1 MATARTVPLSRSH
14 SPHLPFAF
22 QQRGVLSWDLPPRM
36 VYRPGETIRFTL
48 TVQNP
53 TAAAQGYVLNG
64 RVFKG
69 GQLVWAQDLLVD
81 GQRVFS
87 VPPGSQVRMQGSFSS
102 DSTDIVLMIALM
114 DPLGTDLSSVR
125 TELVSAAPA
134 LDLTPLMG
142 VLAVALVA
150 GMALSVSSAIRKGE

>member
-1 MATARTVPLSRSH
+1 MATARTVPVSH
-14 SPHLPFAF
+14 PPPLPFAF

-48 TVQNP
+48 TVRNP
-53 TAAAQGYVLNG
+53 TAAAQSYVLNG
-64 RVFKG
+64 RVFKEG
-69 GQLVWAQDLLVD
+69 RLVWAQDLPVD
-81 GQRVFS
+81 GQRVFQ

-114 DPLGTDLSSVR
+114 DPLGADLSSVR

>member
-1 MATARTVPLSRSH
+1 MVAARTVPVSH
-14 SPHLPFAF
+14 FHPLHFAF
-22 QQRGVLSWDLPPRM
+22 QQRGVLSWDLPPRV
-36 VYRPGETIRFTL
+36 VYRPGETVRFTL

-53 TAAAQGYVLNG
+53 TAAAQSYVLNG

-87 VPPGSQVRMQGSFSS
+87 VPPESQIRMQGSFSS

-125 TELVSAAPA
+125 TELVSDVPV
-134 LDLTPLMG
+134 LDLAPLMG
-142 VLAVALVA
+142 LLAMALMA
-150 GMALSVSSAIRKGE
+150 GMALSVSSAVRKGE